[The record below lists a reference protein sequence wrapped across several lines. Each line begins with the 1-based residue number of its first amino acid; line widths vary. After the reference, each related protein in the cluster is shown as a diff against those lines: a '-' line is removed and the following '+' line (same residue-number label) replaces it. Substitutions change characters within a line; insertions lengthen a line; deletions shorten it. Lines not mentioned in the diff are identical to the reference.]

1 MPVEYAGMA
10 LFVLVV
16 VAVATIGIVEGAPT
30 VAVLLSQKLQQMINI
45 MQW

>member
-1 MPVEYAGMA
+1 MPVEYTGMA
-10 LFVLVV
+10 LFVLAV
-16 VAVATIGIVEGAPT
+16 VAVATIGIVQGAPR